1 MHLCDI
7 MSHDFDK
14 FNYDNPIVLNIKRLK
29 RVREKVVKLTYMSLL
44 NRRMSCDILIL
55 TIHTQQV
62 KTHFKILL

>member
-1 MHLCDI
+1 